1 MNFQGNLWG
10 AVIAVI
16 MLANTVLTLRNG
28 RKTDEVHKVI
38 NSQLT
43 EERRARNE
51 QESKLVEA
59 TSRASRAEG
68 VLEGSSITTTKP
80 EDSK

>member
-10 AVIAVI
+10 AIIAVI

-43 EERRARNE
+43 AERAARNE
-51 QESKLVEA
+51 QETKLVEA

-68 VLEGSSITTTKP
+68 VLEGSNITTTKP
-80 EDSK
+80 EEK